1 MAPLDMTGL
10 PAVSDDAPAGANL
23 ELDPEFGEL
32 ERAAQGK
39 PETQY
44 GNTVEP
50 AVPPDWKETAA
61 IAESLME
68 RTHDL
73 RVITHLAIARLHLS
87 GLPGF
92 AQAMRLVRQQL
103 EMHWDE
109 VHPQLDPEDDL
120 DPMQRSNA
128 VLRLQDPAKV
138 LRTLRD
144 TPLATTPRTGPVAWR
159 DIAVLNGTLEPEP
172 GRERL
177 TEAAVLAAFAGT
189 DQARLQALREAVDS
203 AVEDAAAIPGI
214 FDSKSGSGSGP
225 DYADLAKLL
234 RDIQKELTRFE
245 HAAAQGAS
253 AEEPAA
259 TDMGGAGPPRAE
271 AAAPRGVASVQAIL
285 TLSKRED
292 ALHAL
297 ELAATYFRTH
307 EPSSPLPLLID
318 RAKRLAAMDF
328 MDILKDLAPEGL
340 TQAQTI
346 AGTSTAGGT
355 TE

>member
-1 MAPLDMTGL
+1 VAPLDTAGL

-23 ELDPEFGEL
+23 ELDPEFGAL
-32 ERAAQGK
+32 ERAAQGR

-50 AVPPDWKETAA
+50 AVPPDWKETV
-61 IAESLME
+61 ILAEALMQ

-73 RVITHLAIARLHLS
+73 RVMGHLAIARLHLT

-92 AQAMRLVRQQL
+92 AETMRLVRQQL

-128 VLRLQDPAKV
+128 VLRLQDPGKV
-138 LRTLRD
+138 LRAMRD
-144 TPLATTPRTGPVAWR
+144 TPLATTPRTGPVSWR
-159 DIAVLNGTLEPEP
+159 DIAVLNGTQEPEP

-189 DQARLQALREAVDS
+189 DPARLQALREAVDS
-203 AVEDAAAIPGI
+203 AIEDAASIPGI
-214 FDSKSGSGSGP
+214 FDSKSGTGTGP
-225 DYADLAKLL
+225 DFADLSKLL
-234 RDIQKELTRFE
+234 RDIQKELKRFE
-245 HAAAQGAS
+245 HAAAQGAP
-253 AEEPAA
+253 ADEPAA
-259 TDMGGAGPPRAE
+259 ADAAGGAGPRAE
-271 AAAPRGVASVQAIL
+271 AGAARAAATVQAIL
-285 TLSKRED
+285 TVSKRED

-318 RAKRLAAMDF
+318 RAKRLATMEF
-328 MDILKDLAPEGL
+328 MDILKDLAPDGL

-346 AGTSTAGGT
+346 AGTT
-355 TE
+355 TQ